1 MKRLRLLSACA
12 LIAGLTMPCASRA
25 ASLRAF
31 RMLPGTT
38 VRLSDLFEDLRVNDR
53 VLGPS
58 PQPGQRIMVQAPQLA
73 AIARD
78 YNVDWRPLSGAELTI
93 LQRDARPFTQEAAI
107 ALLRP
112 LLTGAGAAADAAV
125 TLADYRPAM
134 LPREATPAAELSDM
148 SYDAASGKFTATLT
162 LTVRD
167 MPPIATRLSG
177 QAMAMVDAVEL
188 TQPLNA
194 GTILTAGTLHAT
206 RIPAGSLHGAPALSE
221 DAVLGLAL
229 RRNLGAGQ
237 KLVMGD
243 LAHPILV
250 ARNATVR
257 MVLSAGAIALSAEGI
272 ALEEGAMGAHIR
284 VQNPSSHAI
293 VLAEITGADD
303 VRVMAN
309 RTPVQVAAQ

>member
-1 MKRLRLLSACA
+1 
-12 LIAGLTMPCASRA
+12 MPCASRA

-31 RMLPGTT
+31 RILPGTT

-167 MPPIATRLSG
+167 MPPFR
-177 QAMAMVDAVEL
+177 
-188 TQPLNA
+188 
-194 GTILTAGTLHAT
+194 H
-206 RIPAGSLHGAPALSE
+206 
-221 DAVLGLAL
+221 
-229 RRNLGAGQ
+229 
-237 KLVMGD
+237 
-243 LAHPILV
+243 
-250 ARNATVR
+250 
-257 MVLSAGAIALSAEGI
+257 
-272 ALEEGAMGAHIR
+272 
-284 VQNPSSHAI
+284 
-293 VLAEITGADD
+293 
-303 VRVMAN
+303 
-309 RTPVQVAAQ
+309 TPVGPGHGNGRCGWN